1 MEGSV
6 AASDGADLRHDMSR
20 VFEELKPRE
29 RALLWLAHVEES
41 DHEEIAE
48 ALGLKAK
55 SIRVLLFRARKRLG
69 ELLTKRGLGPEVLR

>member
-1 MEGSV
+1 M
-6 AASDGADLRHDMSR
+6 
-20 VFEELKPRE
+20 
-29 RALLWLAHVEES
+29 WLAHVEES